1 MCGLFLQDPAAAVD
15 LLVGFAS
22 GNCGAPLVDAAAAV
36 VALAGTHMVGA
47 SACVLD
53 SGF

>member
-1 MCGLFLQDPAAAVD
+1 VRQLFLQDIAAAVD
-15 LLVGFAS
+15 LLVGTAS
-22 GNCGAPLVDAAAAV
+22 GSGAPLVDAAAAV

-47 SACVLD
+47 SACMLF